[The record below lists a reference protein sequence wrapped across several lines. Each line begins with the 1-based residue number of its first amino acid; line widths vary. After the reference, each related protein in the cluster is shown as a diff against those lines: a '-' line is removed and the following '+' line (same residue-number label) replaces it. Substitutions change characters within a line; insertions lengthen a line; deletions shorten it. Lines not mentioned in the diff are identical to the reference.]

1 MKIETTIDGKR
12 TTLNV
17 NSNKPLNLILMEEVA
32 IASFNST
39 CGKSSCGNCVV
50 MVDDEAVLSCLT
62 PAFKLINA
70 QIVTFE
76 GFRKSR
82 FWHDIERAYED
93 TQIRPC
99 PHCYQAKSLIFE
111 SLLRFPTQLLTTEE
125 AQGHLEDET
134 VINELSLNSCYCL
147 DPQDIVAIYRAALEY
162 RRRRR
167 VRRN

>member
-1 MKIETTIDGKR
+1 MKVETTIDGKR
-12 TTLNV
+12 ITLNV

-32 IASFNST
+32 IPSFNSK

-50 MVDDEAVLSCLT
+50 LLDDEAVLACLT
-62 PAFKLINA
+62 PAFKLHNTH
-70 QIVTFE
+70 IVTFE
-76 GFRKSR
+76 GFRKTR
-82 FWHDIERAYED
+82 FYHDIERAYED

-111 SLLRFPTQLLTTEE
+111 SLLRSPTQVLVAEE
-125 AQGHLEDET
+125 AELQLDDET
-134 VINELSLNSCYCL
+134 VVNELSLNSCYCL

-167 VRRN
+167 VRRT